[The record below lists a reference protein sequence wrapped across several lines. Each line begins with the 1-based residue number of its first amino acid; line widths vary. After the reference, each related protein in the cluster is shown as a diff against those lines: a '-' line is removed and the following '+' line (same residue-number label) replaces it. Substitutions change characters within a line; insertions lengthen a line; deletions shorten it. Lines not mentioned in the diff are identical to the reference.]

1 MQGSASSPPVPVPL
15 PEGAPWRAGLS
26 AHNVGTSTVSGLTGE
41 ALLKEWNAMRQSAA
55 AGAAYWD
62 AQPGQHH
69 PRSFTPIASP
79 QRSFALLSHADSV
92 DGRGSDIGATF
103 PPLTHA
109 RAAAEQPSIQ
119 AGRGDALAGAFRSG
133 EEESNGVAAAV
144 GQTLAEQKIVPSERL
159 SRPSLTDLF
168 ADLPAVASRS
178 KVSSR
183 GAAAAPSER
192 ALQERALFTLPQMSS
207 GAIFGHTCCCCAFR
221 LLSPPRNACM
231 QAPAADEYSMRRS
244 FSTEHFCCAL

>member
-1 MQGSASSPPVPVPL
+1 MESRPFCAQRGHEHGLRPDRRGTA
-15 PEGAPWRAGLS
+15 EGVEGDAAKRRGRRC
-26 AHNVGTSTVSGLTGE
+26 
-41 ALLKEWNAMRQSAA
+41 LLGCA
-55 AGAAYWD
+55 AGAPPPPQLHPYSLAS
-62 AQPGQHH
+62 AQL
-69 PRSFTPIASP
+69 R
-79 QRSFALLSHADSV
+79 SV

-178 KVSSR
+178 KVSPR
-183 GAAAAPSER
+183 GVAAAPSER
-192 ALQERALFTLPQMSS
+192 ALQERAVFTLPQMSS
-207 GAIFGHTCCCCAFR
+207 GAIFGHTRCCCAFR

-231 QAPAADEYSMRRS
+231 QAPEADEYSMRRS
-244 FSTEHFCCAL
+244 FSTEHSCCAL